1 MNKVILNTEDSKEDT
16 SNKSSSEEKSSL
28 DNSILFIHSPI
39 TSFLPLKN
47 RGLIKTYES
56 EEKIEQ
62 LNYFSQFN
70 ILKTFYSQK
79 LTKDLQKRLV
89 GISKDVINK
98 IIIELSGTFREV
110 IKNKNGNYFCSN
122 LIKVCDREQRIIILK
137 ELSKTLSEDCNDRY
151 GTYPIQKLFEFA
163 STEEEFQLLLSSFN
177 DLNIILMASLNQYG
191 SFVIQKLIKHI
202 PEKLRMDFNLILVKL
217 VCILSR
223 NIYGVRAIKEFIK
236 YSKNYLII
244 KQILNLISK
253 NFVNISMNKYGNYLI
268 QFLLEKWWDKEEGII
283 LKNIIISKFH
293 ILSKN
298 AFSSHICD
306 LFIKLNN
313 NEKKRNIN
321 KNK

>member
-1 MNKVILNTEDSKEDT
+1 MNKVILNTENFKEDT

-28 DNSILFIHSPI
+28 DNSILFIDSPI
-39 TSFLPLKN
+39 TSFFPLKN

-244 KQILNLISK
+244 KQILNLISN

-313 NEKKRNIN
+313 NEKKEI
-321 KNK
+321 

>member
-1 MNKVILNTEDSKEDT
+1 MI
-16 SNKSSSEEKSSL
+16 
-28 DNSILFIHSPI
+28 
-39 TSFLPLKN
+39 
-47 RGLIKTYES
+47 
-56 EEKIEQ
+56 
-62 LNYFSQFN
+62 
-70 ILKTFYSQK
+70 
-79 LTKDLQKRLV
+79 
-89 GISKDVINK
+89 
-98 IIIELSGTFREV
+98 
-110 IKNKNGNYFCSN
+110 
-122 LIKVCDREQRIIILK
+122 
-137 ELSKTLSEDCNDRY
+137 